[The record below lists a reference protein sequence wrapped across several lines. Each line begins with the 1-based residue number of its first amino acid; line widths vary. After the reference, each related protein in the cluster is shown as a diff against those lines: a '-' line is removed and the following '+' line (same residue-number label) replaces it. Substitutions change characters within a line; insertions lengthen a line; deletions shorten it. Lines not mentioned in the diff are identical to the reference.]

1 MSKNPAPPAYP
12 LPLESEEYCG
22 QGVASRNPHDSSFLE
37 LVDQRKS
44 VREFT
49 NDPID
54 DEVLYNALRV
64 ARLAPSAGNRQAY
77 QVVIVSSRIQK
88 QELAAAAIHQ
98 EWIARA
104 PVILVFLA
112 DEEQSGHK
120 YHDRGRYLY
129 AVQDATIAAAYTQ
142 LALEAAGL
150 ASCWV
155 GAFREDVVA
164 DIVAPSPNYDSDKQA
179 RVSVTASIQSLAP
192 DNVLR
197 PVVIMPVGV
206 AAEHPRRHHRRSI
219 REFVHRGHVGSVTKL
234 QNAHDYWVV
243 AAMRHDGKR
252 KKRNDDVED
261 TGK

>member
-1 MSKNPAPPAYP
+1 MSKNPAPPAYS
-12 LPLESEEYCG
+12 LPLENEEYCG
-22 QGVASRNPHDSSFLE
+22 PGVASRSPHDASFLA

-77 QVVIVSSRIQK
+77 QIVIVRSGVQK

-104 PVILVFLA
+104 PVVLVFLA

-129 AVQDATIAAAYTQ
+129 AVQDATIAAAYAQ

-155 GAFREDVVA
+155 GAFREHAVA
-164 DIVAPSPNYDSDKQA
+164 DIVVPSPKYDTEKQA
-179 RVSVTASIQSLAP
+179 SVNTSIQSVAP

-206 AAEHPRRHHRRSI
+206 AAEHPRRHHRRAI
-219 REFVHRGHVGSVTKL
+219 REFVHRGHVGSSTKH
-234 QNAHDYWVV
+234 QNADDDWVIT
-243 AAMRHDGKR
+243 AAHHHSKR
-252 KKRNDDVED
+252 KERNGDGDD
-261 TGK
+261 TGE